1 MTSVLVT
8 THERSVVIVG
18 AGPAGLATALS
29 LLARVPKARDRVVVL
44 ERARFPRDK
53 VCAGA
58 ISDRGWNWLARLGV
72 DLDVPAARVHGFA
85 LRGVHGATQARP
97 GFIGRVVRRIELD
110 HALARAAIAR
120 GVAIEE
126 GVRVRRIEEWMDG
139 VALETSHGTL
149 RAELVVGADGVAS
162 IVRRSMMLGP
172 DRFRAQAVEA
182 DTDACH
188 GDLPSDLLGF
198 DVSDPSVPGY
208 AWDFPTIVD
217 GQRRICRGVYRLRE
231 PDEPGDA
238 AADLRRRL
246 DRLEIPVPERLR
258 HFAERGYDPGSPV
271 ATARRMLVG
280 EAAGIDPL
288 TGEGIAPA
296 LEMGALAGAFLAERL
311 SCVSPCADW
320 TRTLQRSRIGR
331 DLAVRSAA
339 VAWFYG
345 RRRPMMDRI
354 CTSHAHLLHAGGQHF
369 AGHPVTLG
377 RLARGLLRA
386 II

>member
-1 MTSVLVT
+1 MTSALVT
-8 THERSVVIVG
+8 THERNVVIVG

-29 LLARVPKARDRVVVL
+29 LVSLVPRARNRIVVL
-44 ERARFPRDK
+44 ERAQFPRDK

-58 ISDRGWNWLARLGV
+58 ISDRGWNVVARLGIR
-72 DLDVPAARVHGFA
+72 LEVPAARVHGFA
-85 LRGVHGATQARP
+85 LQGVHGATQARP

-110 HALARAAIAR
+110 HALARAAIGR
-120 GVAIEE
+120 GIAIEQ

-139 VALETSHGTL
+139 VVLETSHGTL
-149 RAELVVGADGVAS
+149 RANVVVGADGVAS
-162 IVRRSMMLGP
+162 IVRRSMKLGP

-182 DTDACH
+182 DTDARS

-208 AWDFPTIVD
+208 AWDFPTIVE

-231 PDEPGDA
+231 PNEPGDA

-246 DRLEIPVPERLR
+246 ERLEIPVPPRLR
-258 HFAERGYDPGSPV
+258 HFAERGYDPGAPV

-296 LEMGALAGAFLAERL
+296 LEMGVLAGAFVARRL
-311 SCVSPCADW
+311 DSREPCLDW
-320 TRTLQRSRIGR
+320 TRALQRSRIGR
-331 DLAVRSAA
+331 DLAVRAAA

-354 CTSHAHLLHAGGQHF
+354 CTAHGHLLHAGGQHF
-369 AGHPVTLG
+369 AGHPVKLG
-377 RLARGLLRA
+377 HLARGLLRA
-386 II
+386 VV